1 MEPRI
6 VSFPALVRRAVTLAD
21 RAPRSDE
28 IKLALELVRCHL
40 SHGHQIDTWLEG
52 EFRRVCTYHGVDLGV
67 VTPIIPDM
75 ETEPGYADDTP
86 SVPTTPLYYW
96 WRLWF
101 PWLR

>member
-6 VSFPALVRRAVTLAD
+6 VSFPHLVRRAVTLAD

-40 SHGHQIDTWLEG
+40 SHGQQIDAWLEG
-52 EFRRVCTYHGVDLGV
+52 EFHRVCAHHGVDLST
-67 VTPIIPDM
+67 VTQIIPDLEM
-75 ETEPGYADDTP
+75 GPTDSDDTP
-86 SVPTTPLYYW
+86 PTPAVSLYDW
-96 WRLWF
+96 WRFWF